1 MSHSDNSHL
10 ILTTCSC
17 SSYTN
22 DVLALVNW
30 EEEAWRQEKAVNPPA
45 GYGGRLTSH
54 EMPQLTPWG
63 TFYSLI
69 RGNALS
75 CEFTKL
81 DTVLEKKQ
89 SLSGPLFQM
98 NWLCFYDGKKN
109 PDTSITNTNNF
120 LKGTNRHTVETQLSI
135 YSKWH
140 FPLFLGHNN
149 NIYSDSV
156 CKEDNSITSKC
167 NKYLNVFTF
176 THTHTI
182 DKANR
187 KKKSYFSWKAII
199 YIEASE
205 CI

>member
-54 EMPQLTPWG
+54 EMPQLTPRG

-75 CEFTKL
+75 WEFKL
-81 DTVLEKKQ
+81 DTVLEKK
-89 SLSGPLFQM
+89 
-98 NWLCFYDGKKN
+98 K
-109 PDTSITNTNNF
+109 TITQRAFISNELVVF
-120 LKGTNRHTVETQLSI
+120 LWWKEKPWHKHYQHTVETQLSI

-187 KKKSYFSWKAII
+187 KKKIVL
-199 YIEASE
+199 
-205 CI
+205 